1 MMEEKKQGQ
10 GDRVRFGAMGIKYH
24 ILTGSSGY
32 PSADF
37 RFSYRGTDGSL
48 VVPEESESSG
58 NYNPYR
64 SSED

>member
-1 MMEEKKQGQ
+1 MEEKKQGR
-10 GDRVRFGAMGIKYH
+10 GDTIRFGAAGIRYH

-32 PSADF
+32 PSAEF

-48 VVPEESESSG
+48 VVPEQSESSG
-58 NYNPYR
+58 NYKPYR